1 MKEKKFIYEVET
13 KVPYERTELKT
24 ICITAKNQE
33 EASLICEK
41 QLKESNISFIALNRK
56 SSILPAIIF
65 LFIVS
70 LFSFFKFH
78 KENSLKTI
86 SLMPGILPMV
96 FSIIIYAAFVIRVK
110 GINNTFKDFSDTLV
124 SVLFFYTLAIFIN
137 LFTSLPASSSGLI
150 GKFFYKTL
158 NIKPINLIIVAT
170 ILSLIGLKQICG
182 FVWIF
187 ICIAGIIELGSLESF
202 LGKWNSIIFLISS
215 FLGVVFYLKYE
226 GKAIQNSFKKLSQAT
241 FEMIKSDIN
250 NSSTFINQELTKRN
264 TKTISDEENT
274 NLEKSEVIKNEI

>member
-1 MKEKKFIYEVET
+1 M
-13 KVPYERTELKT
+13 
-24 ICITAKNQE
+24 
-33 EASLICEK
+33 ICEK

-96 FSIIIYAAFVIRVK
+96 FSIIIYAAFVIRIK

-170 ILSLIGLKQICG
+170 ILS
-182 FVWIF
+182 F
-187 ICIAGIIELGSLESF
+187 ESF